1 MIMNNMDLTTVIT
14 LTGPKASVVKMLNAG
29 IRSLGLSDIIKDGDD
44 LETVIRKV
52 TGDAIVFQFQDLL
65 NTTGEPM
72 PRVRVPL
79 DEDGEDYYEDYG
91 LKVAAVSETEK
102 EYTVVLYY
110 WAQDGFPSYYDL
122 FTDEVYPRFI
132 YNLVLQYGLE
142 AEFVTG
148 GEEFPKYSSS
158 FRLENADTGEVIQTR
173 FEPFSEYRGYQ
184 MALDNLTKLD
194 RERFLQFEINSL
206 EHLIDSL
213 KNDLE
218 DLRADSNRPD
228 ETPGAIAA
236 APAKGNDDE
245 ELPF

>member
-29 IRSLGLSDIIKDGDD
+29 ILSLGFTNPIEDGDD
-44 LETVIRKV
+44 LGTVVRKV
-52 TGDAIVFQFQDLL
+52 TGDAMVFQFQDLL
-65 NTTGEPM
+65 NTTGEPL
-72 PRVRVPL
+72 PRTRIPM
-79 DEDGEDYYEDYG
+79 DEEYSEFNEDFG
-91 LKVAAVSETEK
+91 LKVADIIENEQGL
-102 EYTVVLYY
+102 TVILYY
-110 WAQDGFPSYYDL
+110 WTREDFFGYDL
-122 FTDEVYPRFI
+122 YGERDFPQFLYDAVR
-132 YNLVLQYGLE
+132 QYGLE

>member
-1 MIMNNMDLTTVIT
+1 MILDNMNLTTVIT
-14 LTGPKASVVKMLNAG
+14 LTGPKANVVKMLNAG
-29 IRSLGLSDIIKDGDD
+29 IHSLGLTNLIKDGDD
-44 LETVIRKV
+44 LGTIVQKV

-65 NTTGEPM
+65 NRTGEPM

-102 EYTVVLYY
+102 ELTVVLYY
-110 WAQDGFPSYYDL
+110 WAQDGFPTYYNL
-122 FTDEVYPRFI
+122 FTEKDYPRFL

-148 GEEFPKYSSS
+148 GEEFPKYAST
-158 FRLENADTGEVIQTR
+158 FKLDKAETGEVTQTR
-173 FEPFSEYRGYQ
+173 FEPFIDYRGYQ
-184 MALDNLTKLD
+184 KTLDNLTKLN
-194 RERFLQFEINSL
+194 REMFLQFEIKSL

-218 DLRADSNRPD
+218 DLKADFNKPD
-228 ETPGAIAA
+228 ETVNGCALP
-236 APAKGNDDE
+236 PAKGNDDE